1 MFSGFLDYA
10 VSLDGLPLSLWR
22 IRGDLG
28 PQCFLPLT
36 REDCT
41 IKPGIKQLVAF
52 AGLLPQKHSSGSSVR
67 RPGRISRTG
76 SERLRRAL
84 SSKRRNPA
92 FTGFVKRLIAGKPSK
107 VILLAIARKLLVLA
121 HAIVRTQRLFE
132 FSAD

>member
-1 MFSGFLDYA
+1 M
-10 VSLDGLPLSLWR
+10 
-22 IRGDLG
+22 
-28 PQCFLPLT
+28 
-36 REDCT
+36 
-41 IKPGIKQLVAF
+41 AF
-52 AGLLPQKHSSGSSVR
+52 AELLPQKHSSGSSVR

-76 SERLRRAL
+76 SERPRRAL

-92 FTGFVKRLIAGKPSK
+92 FTGFVKRLIAAGKPSK